1 MADAGRSM
9 ADAPA
14 AGAADL
20 LVYDQ
25 RRSTSSYHQVDC
37 GLTARG
43 HRYDSANESV
53 LGP

>member
-20 LVYDQ
+20 LVYQ
-25 RRSTSSYHQVDC
+25 RVATIRWTVD
-37 GLTARG
+37 
-43 HRYDSANESV
+43 
-53 LGP
+53 